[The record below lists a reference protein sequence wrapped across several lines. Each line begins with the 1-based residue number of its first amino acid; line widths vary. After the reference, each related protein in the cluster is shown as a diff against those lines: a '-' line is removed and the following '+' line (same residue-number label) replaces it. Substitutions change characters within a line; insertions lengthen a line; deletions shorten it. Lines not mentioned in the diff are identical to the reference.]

1 MDLDIVKNKV
11 VNVAFSKRERMNKD
25 FSNWFKSSEKKA
37 FLTLHNTFLSQNNEV
52 TLKFKAPTHVMEDI
66 NKGKVIVNPE
76 EIFLPDEIFE
86 ELNKLLDQQMSV
98 KIGRADLN
106 NLTLA
111 DFL

>member
-11 VNVAFSKRERMNKD
+11 INVAFSKRERMNRN
-25 FSNWFKSSEKKA
+25 FSNWSKSSKRKA
-37 FLTLHNTFLSQNNEV
+37 FLTLHDAFLSQNNEV

-76 EIFLPDEIFE
+76 ETFLPDEISE
-86 ELNKLLDQQMSV
+86 EVNELLDQQLRV
-98 KIGRADLN
+98 RFKEEDLKK
-106 NLTLA
+106 LTLA